1 MNHQFAHNM
10 CAAHRHPAPFLVGG
24 ARGRTKGMPGTD
36 DRQPSSAD
44 RPPAS
49 RVADELQKLADEVE
63 PGDEPDEAGLEHEAE
78 ERARKVGWDHPLTD

>member
-1 MNHQFAHNM
+1 
-10 CAAHRHPAPFLVGG
+10 
-24 ARGRTKGMPGTD
+24 MPGTD

-63 PGDEPDEAGLEHEAE
+63 PGEDRNEGDIEHEAE